1 MNWAAENAVADPH
14 YLNISKGNNIL
25 DIIFIS
31 YDEPNA
37 DKNFN
42 SLRERFPYAKRVHG
56 VKGIANA
63 HLAASKKANTKFFY
77 VVDGDSEVLSTFDF
91 SFKPEVWDENYV
103 HIWHA
108 FNPAIGIDYGYGGI
122 KLFNKSFFKHM
133 DLNNLDFS
141 TTLTSD
147 INIIEEIASIT
158 NFNSDPL
165 RAFRGAF
172 REAVKLTLTI
182 ENEDT
187 PKSELIEAKN
197 RLKSW
202 LKPKSDCRFY
212 TLVISGV
219 EHGIK
224 AASKSNKSFAD
235 VMFINNMDFFNSIIK
250 ESNTAIYDSSLDPTP
265 KEGNPMKHE
274 LFFTSRIAGI
284 LYDPYVKEHLPL
296 DELRDAISDGQLL
309 SKNWLVEILVKLE
322 QTGQIK
328 IDKNKP
334 MAVAILGGWLG
345 TLALMINVRELPFK
359 VTSIDL
365 DSRANTIAE
374 KLNYDFDFNTSNE
387 DMYNVDYSKYD
398 IIINTASEHIPSIA
412 EWRSLIPSGKI
423 VIVQNNNFLEG
434 EGHISNVENSAQLG
448 NLLNLK
454 ELFYEGTRR
463 FKQYDR
469 YMLIGLT

>member
-1 MNWAAENAVADPH
+1 M
-14 YLNISKGNNIL
+14 L

-31 YDEPNA
+31 YDEANA
-37 DKNFN
+37 DKNFAT
-42 SLRERFPYAKRVHG
+42 LRNRFPYAKRVHG

-122 KLFNKSFFKHM
+122 KLFNKSFFKNI
-133 DLNNLDFS
+133 DINNLDFS

-147 INIIEEIASIT
+147 IKIIDEIASIT
-158 NFNSDPL
+158 NFNSDSL

-182 ENEDT
+182 ENKNKS
-187 PKSELIEAKN
+187 KSEIAEAKE
-197 RLKSW
+197 RLKCW
-202 LKPKSDCRFY
+202 QKPKHDCRFEK
-212 TLVISGV
+212 LIISGV
-219 EHGIK
+219 YHGIK

-235 VMFINNMDFFNSIIK
+235 VMYINNMESFNSIIR
-250 ESNTAIYDSSLDPTP
+250 EYHANVFDDTLDPTP
-265 KEGNPMKHE
+265 REGNPMKHE
-274 LFFTSRIAGI
+274 FFFTARIAGI

-296 DELRDAISDGQLL
+296 SELRDAISDGQLL
-309 SKNWLVEILVKLE
+309 SKNWLVEILVDLLDKKTIKLSE
-322 QTGQIK
+322 GK
-328 IDKNKP
+328 ELK
-334 MAVAILGGWLG
+334 VAILGGWLG

-365 DSRANTIAE
+365 DGRANTIAE
-374 KLNYDFDFNTSNE
+374 KLNYDFNFNTSNE

-398 IIINTASEHIPSIA
+398 IIINTASEHIPSIS
-412 EWRSLIPSGKI
+412 EWRSLIPDGKI
-423 VIVQNNNFLEG
+423 IIVQNNNFLEG

-448 NLLNLK
+448 ELLNLR
-454 ELFYEGTRR
+454 ELLYEGTRR

-469 YMLIGLT
+469 YMLIGRT

>member
-1 MNWAAENAVADPH
+1 M
-14 YLNISKGNNIL
+14 L

-77 VVDGDSEVLSTFDF
+77 AVDGDSEVLSTFDF

-147 INIIEEIASIT
+147 IKIIEEIASIT

-165 RAFRGAF
+165 RTFRGAF

-202 LKPKSDCRFY
+202 QHPKEDCRFY
-212 TLVISGV
+212 KFIISGV

-224 AASKSNKSFAD
+224 AAAGSDKSLAD
-235 VMFINNMDFFNSIIK
+235 VMFINNMESFNSIIK
-250 ESNTAIYDSSLDPTP
+250 ESHLNVFDDTLDPTP

-274 LFFTSRIAGI
+274 FFFTARIAGI
-284 LYDPYVKEHLPL
+284 LYDPFVKEHLPL
-296 DELRDAISDGQLL
+296 SELRDAISDGQLL
-309 SKNWLVEILVKLE
+309 SKNWLVETLVDLNESGKIKL
-322 QTGQIK
+322 
-328 IDKNKP
+328 DKNKP
-334 MAVAILGGWLG
+334 LTVAILGGWLG

-359 VTSIDL
+359 ITSIDL
-365 DSRANTIAE
+365 DARANTIAE

-398 IIINTASEHIPSIA
+398 IIINTASEHIPSIS
-412 EWRSLIPSGKI
+412 EWRSMIPKGKI
-423 VIVQNNNFLEG
+423 IIVQNNNFLEG

-448 NLLNLK
+448 EHLNLQ

-469 YMLIGLT
+469 YMLIGKT